1 LDVMDAPED
10 HGPMSFSTIAI
21 RAATAHDHAELVRL
35 AALDTA
41 TVPAG
46 RVLLAEVDGEVQAA
60 VEVATGRVVA
70 DPFRPTAGPAE
81 LLRLRA
87 ARLAHRPAAPDRGL
101 RALLSR
107 RPRRRLSVT

>member
-1 LDVMDAPED
+1 MP
-10 HGPMSFSTIAI
+10 STTIAI
-21 RAATAHDHAELVRL
+21 RSATAHDHEALVRL

-41 TVPAG
+41 AEPAG

-70 DPFRPTAGPAE
+70 DPFRPTADVAD

-87 ARLAHRPAAPDRGL
+87 ARLSPLAAAPRRGL

-107 RPRRRLSVT
+107 HPRGRLSVT